1 MQVLIFGAIALLFNY
16 KSEVETQE
24 LKTFGNRF
32 ENVIRYSG
40 ISLECYLSFLF

>member
-1 MQVLIFGAIALLFNY
+1 MQVLIFGAIASLFNY
-16 KSEVETQE
+16 KCEAETQG
-24 LKTFGNRF
+24 LKAFGNGV